1 MIETICQT
9 EWSRRLTKDESKEK
23 TRYRTT
29 KHVVMNLNKKLISMA
44 ILLLTGASV
53 FAQTAQEVLTNSGN
67 AFRDNEYLSME
78 VAMYNYASSSSSGA
92 LVGRGAMHR
101 DGSSYYS
108 KFMNDEMISNK
119 HCTVILNHDSKKM
132 YCFTGEKQKK
142 NKPGI
147 APPDSLATAGDSLVL
162 EGVENG
168 CHKVVIYHKN
178 SFYLRTEMLISMQT
192 FLPSKIT
199 YFHAPSNEEFTT
211 DVYKT
216 EILYEKISFEKP
228 KGDLFSEEK
237 YVEKKNGTWIA
248 TTEYKNYKLTVSEN
262 PEQ

>member
-1 MIETICQT
+1 
-9 EWSRRLTKDESKEK
+9 
-23 TRYRTT
+23 
-29 KHVVMNLNKKLISMA
+29 MNLNKKLISIA
-44 ILLLTGASV
+44 IVLLTGANV
-53 FAQTAQEVLTNSGN
+53 FAQTAQEVLIKSGN

-78 VAMYNYASSSSSGA
+78 VAMYNYASASSSGV

-101 DGSSYYS
+101 DGNSYYS

-142 NKPGI
+142 NQQGI
-147 APPDSLATAGDSLVL
+147 APPDSLAAAGDSVVL
-162 EGVENG
+162 AGEENG

-199 YFHAPSNEEFTT
+199 YFHAPATEDFTT

-228 KGDLFSEEK
+228 DGDFFSEDK
-237 YVEKKNGTWIA
+237 YVEKKNGMWIA
-248 TTEYKNYKLTVSEN
+248 TSKFKNYKLTVSEN

>member
-1 MIETICQT
+1 MK
-9 EWSRRLTKDESKEK
+9 RNA
-23 TRYRTT
+23 
-29 KHVVMNLNKKLISMA
+29 VLIIA
-44 ILLLTGASV
+44 TLLTTASLC
-53 FAQTAQEVLTNSGN
+53 AQTAQEILTASGN

-78 VAMYNYASSSSSGA
+78 VVMYNYASAYSSA
-92 LVGRGAMHR
+92 VLVGRGTMHR
-101 DGSSYYS
+101 DGNSYYS

-147 APPDSLATAGDSLVL
+147 APPDSLGAAGDSLVL
-162 EGVENG
+162 EGIENG

-192 FLPSKIT
+192 FLPTKIT
-199 YFHAPSNEEFTT
+199 YFHTPANEEFVT

-228 KGDLFSEEK
+228 EGGFFSEEK

-248 TTEYKNYKLTVSEN
+248 TSAYKNYKLVVSQN